1 LTIAASTPRLAAT
14 VVVLRDGRRG
24 LEALLLQRSQSVS
37 FAPGAWVFPGG
48 VAEPEDSQPG
58 WTSKAIAERAAIRE
72 TREECAVGLAASEL
86 VPFAHWTTPESESKR
101 FATWFF
107 VAKAPLPSAAI
118 IIDQSEMVA
127 FRWLSPRAALDA
139 SDRGLMALLPPTFM
153 ALRLFQ
159 RRRSAAAVCSSMK
172 RHTPHRITP
181 QLLRHRNPLI
191 LLCDGDEEHRTLG
204 APNIGA
210 RHRVV
215 GNGAGLEYIH
225 SGDNV
230 GFSRLDQSAERRA

>member
-1 LTIAASTPRLAAT
+1 MTNAVLPPRLAAT

-58 WTSKAIAERAAIRE
+58 WTSKAIAKRAAIRE

-107 VAKAPLPSAAI
+107 VTKAPLPSAAI
-118 IIDQSEMVA
+118 IIDQSEIVA

-139 SDRGLMALLPPTFM
+139 SDRGSMALLPPTFM

-172 RHTPHRITP
+172 RHTPHCITP
-181 QLLRHRNPLI
+181 QLLRHRNQLI
-191 LLCDGDEEHRTLG
+191 LLCDGDEEHRTLA

-215 GNGAGLEYIH
+215 ANGAGLEYIH

-230 GFSRLDQSAERRA
+230 GFSRLDQSTERLA